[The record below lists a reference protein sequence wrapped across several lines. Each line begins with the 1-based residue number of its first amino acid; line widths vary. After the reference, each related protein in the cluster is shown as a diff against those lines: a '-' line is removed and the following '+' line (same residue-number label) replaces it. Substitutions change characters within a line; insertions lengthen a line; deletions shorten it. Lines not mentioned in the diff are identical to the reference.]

1 MLSESDLL
9 PIQSAHLDIPLID
22 LFVIMIRFFLTYIV
36 SMSFTAWTNKSA
48 FVFIICE
55 HYFCFL
61 LVLLVI
67 GFKKVDFLE
76 SQTTQLIFVILF
88 YFLMLLLLCFQF
100 LFFFHILS
108 SNWFFFFTYLGFV
121 SLFFL
126 SLILYNLAVFFC
138 QSILNNLI
146 LLNDLS
152 YQLKI

>member
-36 SMSFTAWTNKSA
+36 RLSVCLLQPEQINQHLF
-48 FVFIICE
+48 FIICE
-55 HYFCFL
+55 NYFCFL

-76 SQTTQLIFVILF
+76 SETTQLIFVILF

-121 SLFFL
+121 SLFFFVTH
-126 SLILYNLAVFFC
+126 SL
-138 QSILNNLI
+138 
-146 LLNDLS
+146 
-152 YQLKI
+152 